1 MLRIFKLKGLCA
13 FLNILLA
20 FLFILFLTD
29 MAKADVFCV
38 SNSSELQEAL
48 TTAASNGED
57 DVVKIVQKAYNGN
70 FIYFSDEDYGLTIE
84 GGYTEGCFS
93 RVVDPANTVLD
104 GGGSGTVLELSSFA
118 AVNFSID
125 GITLKNGMTGRG
137 GGGLYAFADTIT
149 LTNNIITG
157 NSAAW
162 GGGGD
167 LHASFPGTITL
178 TNNIITGNS
187 AYHGGGVYADNVD
200 GIIALTSNTITGN
213 SADSHG
219 GGVYVWADIVTLT
232 SNTITG
238 NSADNSGGGVYADN
252 VNGIIALTSNTITGN
267 SADRGGGGIYTE
279 EVYGIVTLTNNI
291 ITGNSAYH
299 GGGVYADNVDGI
311 VTLTNN
317 TITGNSA
324 DRGGGGIYTHN
335 RIYYGITTLT
345 NNTITNNSAANG
357 GGTYISLDWSGAIA
371 NISNN
376 IIWNNTA
383 DAEGNDLY
391 IYNNGI
397 VNLFSNDFDQSAEGI
412 YIEIPFTIDPTNL
425 NNEAPLFVDPV
436 NNDYRIQA
444 GSPCVNAGDP
454 NAPELPAADF
464 EGDPRV
470 VGAAPDI
477 GADEYYTG
485 PPVPI
490 PDIKV
495 NGSDGPI
502 TLNQSDTLTVTV
514 ALDNNGQTDNADW
527 WLAADTPF
535 VLYFYTLYNW
545 VSYTE
550 PAYQG
555 QLFYLDTYEVFSISV
570 LGLEEGEYTLY
581 FGVDTVMDGDVTWGS
596 GYCDTVVVNI
606 TE

>member
-1 MLRIFKLKGLCA
+1 MFKLKGLCT

-252 VNGIIALTSNTITGN
+252 VNGIIALTS
-267 SADRGGGGIYTE
+267 
-279 EVYGIVTLTNNI
+279 
-291 ITGNSAYH
+291 
-299 GGGVYADNVDGI
+299 
-311 VTLTNN
+311 N